1 MRGEAHCR
9 PDPNFDPTTGA
20 GYRRVVLYAGCHK
33 KIDKTKTIWTDASP
47 LAFIH
52 VGDGQWWFTTV
63 VWPHGDKP

>member
-1 MRGEAHCR
+1 MTRIQTIQAER
-9 PDPNFDPTTGA
+9 SNIEESKM
-20 GYRRVVLYAGCHK
+20 HK
-33 KIDKTKTIWTDASP
+33 KMDKTKTIWTDASP